1 MNVQFEGIGQSAV
14 VDNSKTITYGAA
26 KAPDEEVQSGY
37 RLDISGAV
45 TDNSAYAG
53 HGRTTEDIVCDAL
66 TTQVALQSQYLT
78 VMSNSM
84 SGEDFARLSED
95 GFKPCDTDIETSVTV
110 VDEIKATLA
119 EAGVVI
125 SGYNDDLK
133 PEVLESITG
142 DEIRAQR
149 IAQSL
154 RENDIPVTEQNV
166 RGVMEAVDKAGEL
179 EEPNDGA
186 VKYLVGQEMEPTI
199 DNLYLAQHSGST
211 DGGKQ
216 SYGYYDQ
223 NGSGYYAK
231 RAEVCD
237 WDALKEQMEKVVKEA
252 GMEADA
258 QSMEHAKFLVE
269 EGIPLTAEN
278 LRRLARVREISYPV
292 SEELVIRAAAAAI
305 SDGRSA
311 GQVNLAQT
319 DSAWKQAVYWK
330 EQADKISGEA
340 VREVCESGGELNL
353 RNLSAAQ
360 KNIEAAAE
368 QTKAAGSGEAPTR
381 QAEAPQDAGAAA
393 RQAGDAPQAVGS
405 PYAENAESAAYIE
418 ARRRLEELR
427 LQMTIT
433 ANHTLIRKGYAIDT
447 TQLSQL
453 VEDLKAAGERA
464 RQTMLRGADIQ
475 ENTER
480 EALFER
486 TLQARE
492 RLYMAPAAL
501 VGRMVRDVQ
510 TPDIAAGQEASGR
523 TSDIA
528 AGQEASGRTS
538 DIATGQGR
546 SWTLGYAAEQGEAL
560 KNAYEQAGERYETM
574 MTQPRGDLG
583 DSIRKAFRN
592 VDEILS
598 GMGLDTSEANRRA
611 VRILGYNRMEIT
623 LGQIENI
630 KDADLG
636 LQRVVD
642 KLTPSSV
649 LHMIREGKN
658 PLDMTVAEL
667 EQYLDGAEKDYAQQ
681 QEKYSEYLYRLER
694 SGEITPE
701 EKESYI
707 GIYRLFRQIEKSDG
721 AVIGSLLHQGAE
733 LTMKNLLSAVRTG
746 KNKGINAGISDAY
759 GALREIARGDI
770 TIDRQIMSAYE
781 EHVCRAIYDNLEPQ
795 ALHNIDLN
803 EDPTM
808 EEMLAR
814 MREASGEPRIK
825 EKQEE
830 QKRQYQDEALR
841 DIRAAADTD
850 EENIRYLLDGKVPVT
865 LNYLEAAQAMRT
877 NRGQGFRRLFEL
889 AGGSGQAGDIE
900 RHSRD
905 GEAAAAGNGR
915 GVAAQERDEGLSEA
929 QMRFLEAADKV
940 KDSLTDADTAG
951 KAYAFFTETGM
962 ELLERQ
968 GVAAGTDYLDLKA
981 YRLLGKQLSLAADMA
996 REERYRIPAYIDG
1009 RVTALDVR
1017 VRHGARKE
1025 GHVSISMEHETLGKV
1040 GADFEMTSATSVSG
1054 YYAYDGELEPGIS
1067 EELKRQMERY
1077 LGEEQIAL
1085 EEMHFIY
1092 SGRLD
1097 LDRFGERE
1105 GSATERRANGIQ
1117 SAADAKAEKG
1127 SVRTSDLY
1135 HVAKAFVAAL
1145 QDTAGRQKGA
1155 EIK

>member
-66 TTQVALQSQYLT
+66 TTEVALQSQYLT

-84 SGEDFARLSED
+84 SEEDFARLSED
-95 GFKPCDTDIETSVTV
+95 GYKPCDTDIETSVTV

-125 SGYNDDLK
+125 SGYNDDLA

-142 DEIRAQR
+142 DEMRAQQ

-166 RGVMEAVDKAGEL
+166 RDVMEAVDKAGEL
-179 EEPNDGA
+179 GEPNDGA

-199 DNLYLAQHSGST
+199 DNLYLAQHSGSM

-237 WDALKEQMEKVVKEA
+237 WDALKEQMEKVIKEA

-269 EGIPLTAEN
+269 EGVPLTAEN
-278 LRRLARVREISYPV
+278 LSRLARIREISYPV

-360 KNIEAAAE
+360 KKIEAAA
-368 QTKAAGSGEAPTR
+368 
-381 QAEAPQDAGAAA
+381 
-393 RQAGDAPQAVGS
+393 S
-405 PYAENAESAAYIE
+405 PYAENTESAAYIE

-453 VEDLKAAGERA
+453 VEDLKAAGEHA

-492 RLYMAPAAL
+492 RLYMSPAAL

-510 TPDIAAGQEASGR
+510 TPDIAAGQEKSGR
-523 TSDIA
+523 TPDAA
-528 AGQEASGRTS
+528 AGKEK
-538 DIATGQGR
+538 

-560 KNAYEQAGERYETM
+560 KKAYEQAGERYETM

-598 GMGLDTSEANRRA
+598 GMGFDTSEANRRA

-623 LGQIENI
+623 PGQIENI

-667 EQYLDGAEKDYAQQ
+667 EQYLDGAEKDYAKQ
-681 QEKYSEYLYRLER
+681 QEKYSEYLYKLER

-721 AVIGSLLHQGAE
+721 AVIGSLLNQGAE

-746 KNKGINAGISDAY
+746 KNKRIDAGISDVY

-781 EHVCRAIYDNLEPQ
+781 EHVCRAVYDNLEPQ

-808 EEMLAR
+808 EEVLAR
-814 MREASGEPRIK
+814 MREASGKPRIK

-850 EENIRYLLDGKVPVT
+850 EEKIRYLLDGKVPVT

-877 NRGQGFRRLFEL
+877 NRGRGFRRLFEL

-915 GVAAQERDEGLSEA
+915 SVAAQERDEGLSEA

-940 KDSLTDADTAG
+940 KDSLTDAETAG
-951 KAYAFFTETGM
+951 KAYASFTEAGM

-968 GVAAGTDYLDLKA
+968 GFAAGTDYLDLKA

-1009 RVTALDVR
+1009 RVTALDLR
-1017 VRHGARKE
+1017 VMHGARKE

-1054 YYAYDGELEPGIS
+1054 YYAYDGELEPGFS
-1067 EELKRQMERY
+1067 EELKRQLERY
-1077 LGEEQIAL
+1077 LGKEQIAL

-1097 LDRFGERE
+1097 LDRFGER
-1105 GSATERRANGIQ
+1105 GDPAMERRTNGIQ
-1117 SAADAKAEKG
+1117 NAAGAKAEKD

-1145 QDTAGRQKGA
+1145 QDTAGREKGA